1 MVLHVNK
8 ILLNCGHFG
17 LTAFQL
23 FPCPLKKWKTNIPE
37 NTKGEKVLLRRKNK
51 IGKKAIVLEEK
62 KNHFQMYSR
71 KIPITS

>member
-8 ILLNCGHFG
+8 ILNCGHFG

-37 NTKGEKVLLRRKNK
+37 NTNGEKVLLRRKNK

-62 KNHFQMYSR
+62 KITSKCTAG